1 MKEWKVFLTAI
12 MYFTRINVRKM
23 GSRKNLPH
31 LPERSD
37 VGPSANEP
45 VVPSRVPQSIGH
57 DPEYL
62 NKAPKYLPLVGWIVG
77 GVSALVFLV
86 FARLISSDIGILAFI
101 IAGILLTGALHE
113 DGFADVCDGFGGGWT
128 KEKIL
133 LIMKDSRIGALG
145 VIGLIAILASKF
157 LLLKEL
163 PSFTPELNGPTR
175 TVFYNYRYFIGAV
188 IAAHSLSRLMPV
200 FVIQLSDNVTDP
212 EHSKSRP
219 VTSRRLSI
227 GELILALLLGVLPLV
242 FFPWPFWLV
251 ILPVGY
257 VTFEM
262 VRYFKKWIGG
272 YTGDCLGAIQQV
284 TELTVYLG
292 WIIVWRYL

>member
-1 MKEWKVFLTAI
+1 
-12 MYFTRINVRKM
+12 
-23 GSRKNLPH
+23 
-31 LPERSD
+31 
-37 VGPSANEP
+37 
-45 VVPSRVPQSIGH
+45 
-57 DPEYL
+57 
-62 NKAPKYLPLVGWIVG
+62 
-77 GVSALVFLV
+77 
-86 FARLISSDIGILAFI
+86 
-101 IAGILLTGALHE
+101 
-113 DGFADVCDGFGGGWT
+113 
-128 KEKIL
+128 
-133 LIMKDSRIGALG
+133 
-145 VIGLIAILASKF
+145 
-157 LLLKEL
+157 
-163 PSFTPELNGPTR
+163 
-175 TVFYNYRYFIGAV
+175 
-188 IAAHSLSRLMPV
+188 
-200 FVIQLSDNVTDP
+200 
-212 EHSKSRP
+212 